1 MHADDYTQPKSQP
14 CKKSFSLFEK
24 KKWCL
29 LERSCNIS
37 SCGAKGTLIVNL
49 TRLLAM
55 VQLGT
60 YIYMSFFSLIRPT
73 ELCAFVGDEKIV
85 LFAICTWSVIDT
97 FSHAL

>member
-24 KKWCL
+24 KNDVCL
-29 LERSCNIS
+29 KDLVIS
-37 SCGAKGTLIVNL
+37 ICGAKETLIVNL

-60 YIYMSFFSLIRPT
+60 YIYVIFFSNQT
-73 ELCAFVGDEKIV
+73 N
-85 LFAICTWSVIDT
+85 
-97 FSHAL
+97 